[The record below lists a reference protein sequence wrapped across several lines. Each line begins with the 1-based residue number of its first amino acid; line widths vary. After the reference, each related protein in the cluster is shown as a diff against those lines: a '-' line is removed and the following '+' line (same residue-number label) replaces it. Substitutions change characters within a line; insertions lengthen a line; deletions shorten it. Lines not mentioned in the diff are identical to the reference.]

1 MGKGMAGR
9 GKWFTYR
16 HALDCLLVLTCPL
29 AVATYLW
36 LQLEDLTG
44 GNFEDSAPRFAAL
57 APLLK
62 ETSLFPTENLERAGC
77 HLNASTP
84 PLMIV
89 DNFFATADA
98 EEIREKIMSSWAQG
112 VDNFQLY
119 DDGWYV
125 SKRSSGGYVA
135 ASGPSH
141 QVTESQDLVHR
152 PVSLQARFSD
162 LVGDAVEAGTSWD
175 EAGDRW
181 NGALHVKVKQSSST
195 AIHSH
200 FHEDDVDCGWVGL
213 VYLTHHAP
221 AGLGTSFWMEAR
233 SKVAVKPRGRFF
245 YDSAE
250 GFQKLLVIEPVF
262 NRLVLHRADLLHSG
276 SPGLGAQMSEE
287 PRLFA
292 TYFFN
297 VKSHR

>member
-1 MGKGMAGR
+1 
-9 GKWFTYR
+9 
-16 HALDCLLVLTCPL
+16 
-29 AVATYLW
+29 
-36 LQLEDLTG
+36 
-44 GNFEDSAPRFAAL
+44 
-57 APLLK
+57 
-62 ETSLFPTENLERAGC
+62 
-77 HLNASTP
+77 
-84 PLMIV
+84 
-89 DNFFATADA
+89 
-98 EEIREKIMSSWAQG
+98 
-112 VDNFQLY
+112 
-119 DDGWYV
+119 V

-195 AIHSH
+195 AIH
-200 FHEDDVDCGWVGL
+200 
-213 VYLTHHAP
+213 LTHHAP